1 MLRTNPASDRS
12 ARLARV
18 AGAILLASGLALALA
33 TAASSE
39 TPAASAVI
47 SAQDEPDTPVDPA
60 MKKPATKDRVLVF
73 SKTAGFRHDSIPT
86 GVAAIREILAPR
98 YEVDASE
105 DSAVFTDE
113 SLKRYRAVVFLSTT
127 GDILDGAQQEAFER
141 FIRAG
146 GGYAGVHAAA
156 DTEYSWPWYGQLV
169 GAYFKTHPPTQEST
183 VLVEDRTHRSTRMLP
198 AEWRRTDE
206 WYVYQTNPRGKV
218 RVLASLD
225 DDTVE
230 GVDMGGDH
238 PIAWYHE
245 FDGGRAWYTGGGHTK
260 ESFSEPLFRKHLEG
274 GILWAAGAAEE
285 PTQSTPVEGGRPAGQ
300 QDAPAA
306 G

>member
-1 MLRTNPASDRS
+1 MRRTNPAPDRS

-18 AGAILLASGLALALA
+18 AGALLLTSGLALLLA
-33 TAASSE
+33 TAAASSPPAPS
-39 TPAASAVI
+39 TPAGPASA
-47 SAQDEPDTPVDPA
+47 APVA
-60 MKKPATKDRVLVF
+60 KERILVF
-73 SKTAGFRHDSIPT
+73 SRTAGFRHDSIPT
-86 GVAAIREILAPR
+86 GVAAIRELLAPG
-98 YEVDASE
+98 YEVDATE
-105 DSAVFTDE
+105 DPALFTDD

-127 GDILDGAQQEAFER
+127 GDILDDAQQAAFER

-169 GAYFKTHPPTQEST
+169 GAYFRTHPPTQEST

-260 ESFSEPLFRKHLEG
+260 ESYAEPLFRKHLEG
-274 GILWAAGAAEE
+274 GILWAAGAAEA
-285 PTQSTPVEGGRPAGQ
+285 PSTSTPVEGDGAAKPVEHGGAGT
-300 QDAPAA
+300 A